1 MSLRALTACLFF
13 IAVSLATA
21 GTARA
26 DDCDDITPVDP
37 AHRVDAVPPLLAVD
51 VVVPCAVLD
60 NGLLGAD
67 CADAFYVV
75 NHQGTVLCRVDA
87 LAFAV
92 DDDAPSWQRDD
103 RPSVSSQ
110 AFAAVALPATV
121 PTLPSPPLLVSLTK
135 ASVLDDAGPADAHVF
150 ERPRPS

>member
-1 MSLRALTACLFF
+1 MSSRVLTACIFF
-13 IAVSLATA
+13 VAVSQAMA

-37 AHRVDAVPPLLAVD
+37 ARRVEAVPTLLAVD
-51 VVVPCAVLD
+51 IVVPCTALD
-60 NGLLGAD
+60 NGMLGAD

-103 RPSVSSQ
+103 RPSVS
-110 AFAAVALPATV
+110 AHPFATVALPATA
-121 PTLPSPPLLVSLTK
+121 PMLPSPPLLVSVTK

-150 ERPRPS
+150 ERLRPS